1 MPFFLWIAVPV
12 AEDLDVESNNVF
24 VSVFVLV
31 GETLLTQAV
40 PREVRFST
48 HTISATARAF

>member
-1 MPFFLWIAVPV
+1 M